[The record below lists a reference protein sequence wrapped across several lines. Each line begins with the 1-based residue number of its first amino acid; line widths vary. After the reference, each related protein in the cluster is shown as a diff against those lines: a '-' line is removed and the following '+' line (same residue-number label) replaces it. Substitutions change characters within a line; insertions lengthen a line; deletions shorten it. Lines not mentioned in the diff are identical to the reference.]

1 MARKK
6 EFDETEI
13 LDKAVDLF
21 WRNGYHAT
29 SAQQL
34 VEALGISRSSL
45 YDTYT
50 DKRTLFLKA
59 LRQYQDRNA
68 KALIQFV
75 NQAADAEEGVRG
87 IFSGIL
93 QECAVDELNKGCFMV
108 NTSIELSAL
117 DAEIGQFVAENNR
130 SVEDALTRLVKKGQ
144 EAGQFSNQRTARAFA
159 RFLFGNITALRVAAR
174 SGTDKKVLQDIVDVT
189 LSALK

>member
-6 EFDETEI
+6 EFDEAVL

-34 VEALGISRSSL
+34 VDTLGISRSSL

-59 LRQYQDRNA
+59 LKQYQDRNA
-68 KALIQFV
+68 KALIQYV
-75 NQAADAEEGVRG
+75 NQATDAEQGVRG
-87 IFSGIL
+87 IFLGIL
-93 QECAVDELNKGCFMV
+93 QECA
-108 NTSIELSAL
+108 
-117 DAEIGQFVAENNR
+117 
-130 SVEDALTRLVKKGQ
+130 
-144 EAGQFSNQRTARAFA
+144 
-159 RFLFGNITALRVAAR
+159 
-174 SGTDKKVLQDIVDVT
+174 
-189 LSALK
+189 

>member
-6 EFDETEI
+6 EFDEAAI

-59 LRQYQDRNA
+59 LKQYQDRNA
-68 KALIQFV
+68 KALIQYV
-75 NQAADAEEGVRG
+75 NHAADAEQGVRG

-108 NTSIELSAL
+108 NTSIELSAM

-130 SVEDALTRLVKKGQ
+130 DVEDALTRLVKKGQ
-144 EAGQFSNQRTARAFA
+144 DAGHFNTRKTARAFA

-174 SGTDKKVLQDIVDVT
+174 SGTDRKVLQDIVDVT

>member
-1 MARKK
+1 MPRKK
-6 EFDETEI
+6 EFDEAAI

-34 VEALGISRSSL
+34 VDALGISRSSI

-59 LRQYQDRNA
+59 LKQYQDRNA

-75 NQAADAEEGVRG
+75 NQATDAEQGVRG

-108 NTSIELSAL
+108 NTSIELSAM
-117 DAEIGQFVAENNR
+117 DAEIGQFVADNNR
-130 SVEDALTRLVKKGQ
+130 NVEDALTRLVKKGQ
-144 EAGQFSNQRTARAFA
+144 DAGQFSTRKTARAYA
-159 RFLFGNITALRVAAR
+159 RFLFGTITALRVAAR

>member
-6 EFDETEI
+6 EFDEAAI

-59 LRQYQDRNA
+59 LKQYQDRYET
-68 KALIQFV
+68 ALIQYA
-75 NQAADAEEGVRG
+75 NQATDAEQGVRG
-87 IFSGIL
+87 IFSGLL

-117 DAEIGQFVAENNR
+117 DPEIGQLVAENKRN
-130 SVEDALTRLVKKGQ
+130 VEDALTRLVKKGQ
-144 EAGQFSNQRTARAFA
+144 DAGQLNTRKTARAFG
-159 RFLFGNITALRVAAR
+159 RFLFGTITALRVAAR
-174 SGTDKKVLQDIVDVT
+174 SRTDKKVLQDIVDVT